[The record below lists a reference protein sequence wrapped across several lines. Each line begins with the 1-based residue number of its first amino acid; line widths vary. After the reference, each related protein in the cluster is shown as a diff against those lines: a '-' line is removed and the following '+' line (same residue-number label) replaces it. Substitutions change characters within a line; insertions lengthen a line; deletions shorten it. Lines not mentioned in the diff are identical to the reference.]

1 MKLGALAF
9 LVILSSLQ
17 IGCEEER
24 PIFTTGNPPMAPLG
38 ESVAVKS
45 AGSSTV
51 RRGEVGVEEQ
61 RDGDVLRIGRAIA
74 VVVR

>member
-1 MKLGALAF
+1 MKLGALAL
-9 LVILSSLQ
+9 LVILSSSQ

-38 ESVAVKS
+38 EPVVMERAE
-45 AGSSTV
+45 SSTV
-51 RRGEVGVEEQ
+51 SRGEAGEQAQ
-61 RDGDVLRIGRAIA
+61 RDGEVPRIGRAIA

>member
-9 LVILSSLQ
+9 LVILSSSQ

-38 ESVAVKS
+38 EKVVGKS
-45 AGSSTV
+45 AGASS
-51 RRGEVGVEEQ
+51 RGEAMEQ
-61 RDGDVLRIGRAIA
+61 EPGEADVLRIGRAIA